1 MIGGPSLLLCHEG
14 PISKIFCPNFT
25 RRSIGMKIRSNTAQ
39 TKTAATPLSTEYN
52 TSVSPF

>member
-1 MIGGPSLLLCHEG
+1 MIGVTSLLLCHEG

-39 TKTAATPLSTEYN
+39 TKNAATPLSTEYN